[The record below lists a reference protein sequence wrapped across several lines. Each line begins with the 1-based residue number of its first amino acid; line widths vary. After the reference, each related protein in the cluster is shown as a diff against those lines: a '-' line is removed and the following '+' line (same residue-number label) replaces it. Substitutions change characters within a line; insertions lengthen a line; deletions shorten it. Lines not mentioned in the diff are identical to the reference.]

1 MNHLIELLK
10 IKGFKISEETSRKAT
25 YVHTNHSVIIL
36 DQGVDGNE
44 VWIKKDDGDWVRLD
58 FILEYFLTGS
68 VDLKRKSQSKL
79 KSEEN
84 NGLYYAEF
92 INQHYKE
99 LFENGKPSILEYP
112 AWLRNNSGKIRMI
125 RDLLNP

>member
-10 IKGFKISEETSRKAT
+10 IKGFKICEETSRKAT

-68 VDLKRKSQSKL
+68 VALTKKFQSKL

-99 LFENGKPSILEYP
+99 LFEDGKSSILEYP